1 MGWLLWL
8 YNISLEFYI
17 IMWYFIYRFF
27 KVILKYILPKRGL
40 SKIIESYNYHKRRK
54 KRKIKYV
61 RLFIFLIILVAVI
74 WRIGLAFFDKSDKS
88 SNNDANVGDGSTSET
103 SAFEDTTIHLTAIG
117 DIMCHGPNYK
127 AAYIPSSDSYDFSPF
142 FKNIS
147 EYTSKADLTIGN
159 LETTFAGKDR
169 GYSGYPT
176 FNSPAELGQAIKDI
190 GVDVLG
196 TANNH
201 CMDKGYS
208 GLSSTLD
215 VLDELEFSHMGTSR
229 SVEEQS
235 SILVRNVNGINIAFL
250 AFTYGTNGISIP
262 KDKSFSVNLIDRDL
276 IVKQI
281 ESAKRLNVDMICVN
295 MHWGVEYQ
303 TSPNSEQKELADFLF
318 KNGVDIIFGS
328 HPHVLQPMEKRTVS
342 LDDGSTKDGFVIYSL
357 GNFISNQSDVNTQ
370 DTIIL
375 NLHVTKSGKDGN
387 ISIDSFDYIP
397 VYCYNKGNNAKN
409 RYELIDL
416 KKSIS
421 DYENGTSSISPS
433 LYNTFK
439 SELQRIEKIMN
450 SNLN

>member
-1 MGWLLWL
+1 M
-8 YNISLEFYI
+8 
-17 IMWYFIYRFF
+17 
-27 KVILKYILPKRGL
+27 
-40 SKIIESYNYHKRRK
+40 SKIIESYDYSRRRK
-54 KRKIKYV
+54 KRKISYFKV
-61 RLFIFLIILVAVI
+61 AIFIVILVAIV
-74 WRIGLAFFDKSDKS
+74 WCIGCAFFSKSNKNS
-88 SNNDANVGDGSTSET
+88 SDGLSDGKTSET
-103 SAFEDTTIHLTAIG
+103 IAFEDTTIHLTAIG

-127 AAYIPSSDSYDFSPF
+127 AAYISSSDSYDFSPF

-147 EYTSKADLTIGN
+147 SYTSKADLTIGN
-159 LETTFAGKDR
+159 LETTFAGKAR

-176 FNSPAELGQAIKDI
+176 FNSPSELGQAIKDI

-215 VLDELEFSHMGTSR
+215 VLDEMEFSHMGTSR
-229 SVEEQS
+229 SEEEQN

-250 AFTYGTNGISIP
+250 AFTYGTNGITIP
-262 KDKSFSVNLIDRDL
+262 KDKSFCVNLIDKDL
-276 IVKQI
+276 ILKQL

-328 HPHVLQPMEKRTVS
+328 HPHVLQPMEKRTIT

-375 NLHVTKSGKDGN
+375 NLQVTKSGKDGK

-397 VYCYNKGNNAKN
+397 VYCYNKGTGAKN

-421 DYENGTSSISPS
+421 DYENGTSSISSS

-450 SNLN
+450 SNTN

>member
-1 MGWLLWL
+1 M
-8 YNISLEFYI
+8 
-17 IMWYFIYRFF
+17 
-27 KVILKYILPKRGL
+27 
-40 SKIIESYNYHKRRK
+40 SKIIESYNYPKRRK
-54 KRKIKYV
+54 KRKVNYV
-61 RLFIFLIILVAVI
+61 RVFICLIILIAIVLS
-74 WRIGLAFFDKSDKS
+74 IGFAFLGKSDKNS
-88 SNNDANVGDGSTSET
+88 TDGLSVSDSNTSET
-103 SAFEDTTIHLTAIG
+103 VAFEDTTIHLTAIG

-127 AAYIPSSDSYDFSPF
+127 AAYISSSDSYDFSPF

-147 EYTSKADLTIGN
+147 SYTSNADLTIGN
-159 LETTFAGKDR
+159 LETTFAGKAR

-176 FNSPAELGQAIKDI
+176 FNSPSELGQAIKDI

-215 VLDELEFSHMGTSR
+215 VLDEMEFSHMGTSR
-229 SVEEQS
+229 SEEEQN

-250 AFTYGTNGISIP
+250 AFTYGTNGITIP
-262 KDKSFSVNLIDRDL
+262 KDKSFCVNLIDKEL
-276 IVKQI
+276 ILKQL
-281 ESAKRLNVDMICVN
+281 ESAKRMNVDMICVN

-328 HPHVLQPMEKRTVS
+328 HPHVLQPMEKRTIT

-375 NLHVTKSGKDGN
+375 NLQVTKSGKDGK

-397 VYCYNKGNNAKN
+397 VYCYNKGSSAKN

-416 KKSIS
+416 KRSIS
-421 DYENGTSSISPS
+421 EYENGTSSISSS

>member
-1 MGWLLWL
+1 
-8 YNISLEFYI
+8 
-17 IMWYFIYRFF
+17 
-27 KVILKYILPKRGL
+27 L
-40 SKIIESYNYHKRRK
+40 SKIIESYDYHKRRK
-54 KRKIKYV
+54 KRKINYV
-61 RLFIFLIILVAVI
+61 RVAIFFIVLIAIV
-74 WRIGLAFFDKSDKS
+74 WCIGFAFFGKSDKNSTDGS
-88 SNNDANVGDGSTSET
+88 SIGDGNTSET
-103 SAFEDTTIHLTAIG
+103 VAFEDTTIHLTAIG

-127 AAYIPSSDSYDFSPF
+127 AAYISSTDSYDFSPF

-147 EYTSKADLTIGN
+147 SYTSKADLTIGN
-159 LETTFAGKDR
+159 LETTFAGKAR

-176 FNSPAELGQAIKDI
+176 FNSPSELGQAIKDI

-215 VLDELEFSHMGTSR
+215 VLDEMEFSHMGTAR
-229 SVEEQS
+229 SEEEQN

-250 AFTYGTNGISIP
+250 AFTYGTNGITIP
-262 KDKSFSVNLIDRDL
+262 KDKSFCVNLIDKDL
-276 IVKQI
+276 ILKQL
-281 ESAKRLNVDMICVN
+281 ESAKRMNVDMICVN

-303 TSPNSEQKELADFLF
+303 TSPNSEQKDLADFLF

-328 HPHVLQPMEKRTVS
+328 HPHVLQPMEKRTVT
-342 LDDGSTKDGFVIYSL
+342 LDDGSTKDCFVIYSL

-375 NLHVTKSGKDGN
+375 NLQITKSGKDGK

-397 VYCYNKGNNAKN
+397 VYCYNKGSSSKN

-421 DYENGTSSISPS
+421 DYENGTSSISSS

>member
-1 MGWLLWL
+1 M
-8 YNISLEFYI
+8 I
-17 IMWYFIYRFF
+17 
-27 KVILKYILPKRGL
+27 
-40 SKIIESYNYHKRRK
+40 KIIESYDYHKRRK
-54 KRKIKYV
+54 KRKINYV
-61 RLFIFLIILVAVI
+61 RVAIFFIVSIAIV
-74 WRIGLAFFDKSDKS
+74 WCIGFAFFGKSDKNSTDGS
-88 SNNDANVGDGSTSET
+88 SIGDGNTSET
-103 SAFEDTTIHLTAIG
+103 VAFEDTTIHLTAIG

-127 AAYIPSSDSYDFSPF
+127 AAYISSTDSYDFSPF

-147 EYTSKADLTIGN
+147 SYTSKADLTIGN
-159 LETTFAGKDR
+159 LETTFAGKAR

-176 FNSPAELGQAIKDI
+176 FNSPSELGQAIKDI

-215 VLDELEFSHMGTSR
+215 VLDEMEFSHMGTSR
-229 SVEEQS
+229 SDEEQN

-250 AFTYGTNGISIP
+250 AFTYGTNGITIP
-262 KDKSFSVNLIDRDL
+262 KDKSFCVNLIDKDL
-276 IVKQI
+276 ILKQL
-281 ESAKRLNVDMICVN
+281 ESAKRMNVDMICVN

-303 TSPNSEQKELADFLF
+303 TSPNSEQKDLADFLF

-328 HPHVLQPMEKRTVS
+328 HPHVLQPMENRTVT
-342 LDDGSTKDGFVIYSL
+342 LDDGSTKDCFVIYSL

-375 NLHVTKSGKDGN
+375 NLQITKSGKDGK

-397 VYCYNKGNNAKN
+397 VYCYNKGSSSKN

-421 DYENGTSSISPS
+421 DYENGTSSISSS

>member
-1 MGWLLWL
+1 M
-8 YNISLEFYI
+8 I
-17 IMWYFIYRFF
+17 
-27 KVILKYILPKRGL
+27 
-40 SKIIESYNYHKRRK
+40 KIIESYDYHKRRK
-54 KRKIKYV
+54 KRKINYV
-61 RLFIFLIILVAVI
+61 RVAIFFIVSIAIV
-74 WRIGLAFFDKSDKS
+74 WCIGFAFFGKSDKNSTDGS
-88 SNNDANVGDGSTSET
+88 SIGDGNTSET
-103 SAFEDTTIHLTAIG
+103 VAFEDTTIHLTAIG

-127 AAYIPSSDSYDFSPF
+127 AAYISSTDSYDFSPF

-147 EYTSKADLTIGN
+147 SYTSKADLTIGN
-159 LETTFAGKDR
+159 LETTFAGKAR

-176 FNSPAELGQAIKDI
+176 FNSPSELGQAIKDI

-215 VLDELEFSHMGTSR
+215 VLDEMGFSHMGTSR
-229 SVEEQS
+229 SVDEQNT
-235 SILVRNVNGINIAFL
+235 ILVKDVNGINIAFL

-262 KDKSFSVNLIDRDL
+262 KDKSFCVNLIDRDL
-276 IVKQI
+276 IVKQL

-303 TSPNSEQKELADFLF
+303 TSPNTEQKELADFLF

-328 HPHVLQPMEKRTVS
+328 HPHVLQPMEKRTVT

-375 NLHVTKSGKDGN
+375 NLQITKSGKDGK
-387 ISIDSFDYIP
+387 ISIDNFDYIP
-397 VYCYNKGNNAKN
+397 VYCYNKGSGTKD
-409 RYELIDL
+409 RYKLIDL
-416 KKSIS
+416 KQSIA
-421 DYENGTSSISPS
+421 DYENGTSSISSS

-439 SELQRIEKIMN
+439 SELQRIEKIVN
-450 SNLN
+450 STLN

>member
-1 MGWLLWL
+1 MDE
-8 YNISLEFYI
+8 YYT
-17 IMWYFIYRFF
+17 
-27 KVILKYILPKRGL
+27 KR
-40 SKIIESYNYHKRRK
+40 KRRK
-54 KRKIKYV
+54 PNYPRII
-61 RLFIFLIILVAVI
+61 IFLIILGI
-74 WRIGLAFFDKSDKS
+74 FIGCISFIFSNKSEKNSKD
-88 SNNDANVGDGSTSET
+88 NLNIGDGKTSET
-103 SAFEDTTIHLTAIG
+103 VAFEDTTIHLTAIG

-127 AAYIPSSDSYDFSPF
+127 AAYNASTNSYDFSPF
-142 FKNIS
+142 FENIS
-147 EYTSKADLTIGN
+147 KYTSKADLTIGN
-159 LETTFAGKDR
+159 LETTFAGEAC

-215 VLDELEFSHMGTSR
+215 VLDEMGFSHMGTSR
-229 SVEEQS
+229 SVDEQNT
-235 SILVRNVNGINIAFL
+235 ILVKDVNGINIAFL

-262 KDKSFSVNLIDRDL
+262 KDKSFCVNLIDRDL
-276 IVKQI
+276 IVKQL

-303 TSPNSEQKELADFLF
+303 TSPNTEQKELADFLF

-328 HPHVLQPMEKRTVS
+328 HPHVLQPMEKRTVT

-375 NLHVTKSGKDGN
+375 NLQITKSGKDGK
-387 ISIDSFDYIP
+387 ISIDNFDYIP
-397 VYCYNKGNNAKN
+397 VYCYNKGSGTKD
-409 RYELIDL
+409 RYKLIDL
-416 KKSIS
+416 KQSIA
-421 DYENGTSSISPS
+421 DYENGTSSISSS

-450 SNLN
+450 SNIN

>member
-1 MGWLLWL
+1 M
-8 YNISLEFYI
+8 I
-17 IMWYFIYRFF
+17 
-27 KVILKYILPKRGL
+27 
-40 SKIIESYNYHKRRK
+40 KIIESYDYHKRRK
-54 KRKIKYV
+54 KRKINYV
-61 RLFIFLIILVAVI
+61 RVAIFFIVSIAIV
-74 WRIGLAFFDKSDKS
+74 WCIGFAFFGKSDKNSTDGS
-88 SNNDANVGDGSTSET
+88 SIGDGNTSET
-103 SAFEDTTIHLTAIG
+103 VAFEDTTIHLTAIG

-127 AAYIPSSDSYDFSPF
+127 AAYISSTDSYDFSPF

-147 EYTSKADLTIGN
+147 SYTSKADLTIGN
-159 LETTFAGKDR
+159 LETTFAGKAR

-176 FNSPAELGQAIKDI
+176 FNSPSELGQAIKDI

-215 VLDELEFSHMGTSR
+215 VLDEMEFSHMGTSR
-229 SVEEQS
+229 SDEEQN

-250 AFTYGTNGISIP
+250 AFTYGTNGITIP
-262 KDKSFSVNLIDRDL
+262 KDKSFCVNLIDKDL
-276 IVKQI
+276 ILKQL
-281 ESAKRLNVDMICVN
+281 ESAKRMNVDMICVN

-303 TSPNSEQKELADFLF
+303 TSPNSEQKDLADFLF

-328 HPHVLQPMEKRTVS
+328 HPHVLQPMEKRTVT
-342 LDDGSTKDGFVIYSL
+342 LDDGSTKDCFVIYSL

-375 NLHVTKSGKDGN
+375 NLQITKSGKDGK

-397 VYCYNKGNNAKN
+397 VYCYNKGSSSKN

-421 DYENGTSSISPS
+421 DYENGTSSISSS